1 MSIQFKFE
9 QIESTASNLYRTE
22 AIDSNGNV
30 LMTWHIACDNQS
42 QLESV
47 ALEAYELAINPPKPK
62 GAQND

>member
-9 QIESTASNLYRTE
+9 QIESTASNLYKTE
-22 AIDSNGNV
+22 VTDNNGNI
-30 LMTWHIACDNQS
+30 LFACQIACDNQS

-47 ALEAYELAINPPKPK
+47 ALEAYDLYLNPPKPK